1 MLILSRLLLNWF
13 LKFKK
18 SIFILKSEY
27 DVSIL
32 TLEMKIKHLDQKG
45 VEDETDS
52 GKSEISKNET
62 RDNSKQ
68 GDTDLIEVSN

>member
-13 LKFKK
+13 LKIKK

-27 DVSIL
+27 DISIL